1 MLNIQGK
8 TYITI
13 AEASKLTGYHP
24 SHIQKLATENKIE
37 AAKIVRT
44 WAVNQDSII
53 EYKESEKRQKRP
65 SKAEK
70 INSLNMYQKAFKLNK
85 LATDQLHLVFVSYLA
100 QTVCPLKIISVF
112 RGSISFLKLSS

>member
-70 INSLNMYQKAFKLNK
+70 INSLNMYQKAFKLGHKMHKSPDGRVYCDHCQEMIKTIHKENLPCQK
-85 LATDQLHLVFVSYLA
+85 Q
-100 QTVCPLKIISVF
+100 
-112 RGSISFLKLSS
+112 